1 MRAVLVAAIAAAIVP
16 LAAPAAEGS
25 PELSRLRQEIVDLI
39 GPARCMNLVNCR
51 VAALGV
57 DACGGPAEY
66 LTYSWLSTD
75 KGALETKISEY
86 NFLHEDLHQ
95 KRQAGGDCAMPDA
108 PVAACVNGRCVL
120 PGK

>member
-1 MRAVLVAAIAAAIVP
+1 MRTVLIAMMAAAIVP
-16 LAAPAAEGS
+16 RAAAADDS
-25 PELSRLRQEIVDLI
+25 TALSRLRHEIVTLI

-75 KGALETKISEY
+75 KGALETKIAEY
-86 NFLHEDLHQ
+86 NFLYEDSQLKQ
-95 KRQAGGDCAMPDA
+95 RAAGTCAMPDE